1 MKSSIER
8 VNGRYVRY
16 WHKADNLDPPI
27 NARFRG
33 KTNNFQTSK
42 IFPIKIHGACSRLNL
57 FWRCFERRRNPDRLR
72 NRQRLRFKLI
82 AYQDKRAKENGSSD
96 QEVKQQRHSH
106 RPFSQQRPIGLP
118 PNLDRGRRWICA
130 ADHTRDEIRDRSAW
144 SKQRCPL
151 LAQSGHR
158 LAHCTCPLLTQ
169 SRHGSGLS
177 PCRFEP
183 LRREMSAIGP

>member
-33 KTNNFQTSK
+33 KTNNFQKSK
-42 IFPIKIHGACSRLNL
+42 ILPIKIHGACSRLNL

-96 QEVKQQRHSH
+96 QEVRQQRHSH
-106 RPFSQQRPIGLP
+106 RPFSQQRPIGLA
-118 PNLDRGRRWICA
+118 LQIWIRA
-130 ADHTRDEIRDRSAW
+130 
-144 SKQRCPL
+144 
-151 LAQSGHR
+151 SG
-158 LAHCTCPLLTQ
+158 
-169 SRHGSGLS
+169 GSVLQITPATKFAMG
-177 PCRFEP
+177 CVVETT
-183 LRREMSAIGP
+183 MSAIGIKHSGRVMNVCLRG